1 METPYYTLKSTLLFV
16 LMCKNQNDSPEIV
29 YDEVTVT
36 LCFCV
41 TKAESHFSETTASI
55 SWESKRNIGKERFK
69 VGLNNK
75 DFTIE
80 KSACL
85 KIILRNIHKC
95 LL

>member
-36 LCFCV
+36 LFFYV

-55 SWESKRNIGKERFK
+55 SWESKGNIRKERFK
-69 VGLNNK
+69 VVLNYK
-75 DFTIE
+75 DFIIE
-80 KSACL
+80 KSTFI

>member
-16 LMCKNQNDSPEIV
+16 LMCKDQNDSPEIV

-36 LCFCV
+36 
-41 TKAESHFSETTASI
+41 KAESHFSETAASV
-55 SWESKRNIGKERFK
+55 SWESKGNIGKEKFK
-69 VGLNNK
+69 AGLNNK
-75 DFTIE
+75 NFIIE
-80 KSACL
+80 KSVCL